1 MSSPQTFPIHATM
14 RRHAFTLVELLV
26 VIAVIGLLVALLL
39 PAVQAARNSA
49 RRTECRNNLRQVGLA
64 FEQYLQT
71 RGSNPEFP
79 DAPRLPKSV
88 NPLSKPGLP
97 EVIGGY
103 SEDSSELWRCP
114 NDLYREGALQAD
126 DEANDAGWSALF
138 GQTDTVGYFE
148 TEGTSYEY
156 PGDRL
161 GGKTRPQV
169 LADRR
174 SGEQR
179 SSTRVW
185 IVYDYEPVHGPKG
198 EDGSRNF
205 LYLDGHVDAIVLAEE

>member
-1 MSSPQTFPIHATM
+1 M
-14 RRHAFTLVELLV
+14 RRHGFTLVELLV
-26 VIAVIGLLVALLL
+26 VIAIIDILVALIL
-39 PAVQAARNSA
+39 PAVQAARNAA

-71 RGSNPEFP
+71 QGKNPAFP
-79 DAPRLPKSV
+79 DSPRLPVTV
-88 NPLSKPGLP
+88 NPLDRPGLP
-97 EVIGGY
+97 EVIGDY
-103 SEDSSELWRCP
+103 AENSADLWRCP
-114 NDLYREGALQAD
+114 NDLHRDGALQVDAD
-126 DEANDAGWSALF
+126 ANDTRWLAMF
-138 GQTDTVGYFE
+138 GQTSQIGYFE

-179 SSTRVW
+179 SSTQVW
-185 IVYDYEPVHGPKG
+185 IVYDYESVHGPKG
-198 EDGSRNF
+198 QDGSRNF
-205 LYLDGHVDAIVLAEE
+205 LYLDGHVDAMVLAEE